1 MYITPPRD
9 VSDYNPRKEGAR
21 CDLCPLA
28 GNTYVPFS
36 PPADGKKPKFIIVGE
51 GPGRKE
57 LMERSPFVGMT
68 GQILNDELETAGLNR
83 DEAHV
88 TNAAMCLGE
97 TDKENER
104 AGECCAPRLLKELAA
119 LPADA
124 PIIPLGKAATRA
136 ILGVKSILIARG
148 FVWTARDLETSI
160 KSAEGNSRKAEKLS
174 VQAGKVGL
182 KAEKA
187 AFKAI
192 ETDLRLETLRLRHK
206 LAGRTI
212 LPTLHPTFAFVHNET
227 WAPIFRIDLNRAARF
242 IRGELTHD
250 MLADKIELVKTVT
263 ELRRKKRTFIVTD
276 NVKQIEQVAK
286 LLGPEVGC
294 DIETERLKPLS
305 PLLAKILCVQISDG
319 DRSIVIAPWDA
330 RLHRKVLS
338 EFLKDRTV
346 VFHNGYCVHGDTL
359 VVLADGTTRKIKD
372 IVNKQERPLV
382 MALNTSG
389 AMEASRVVGWSKTRQ
404 SNQRWV
410 KIRCAGTPYGMKV
423 TPEHQVCTTRG
434 WVEADNVTQMDA
446 VAQVEPLFSAA
457 MRAAL
462 LGTLL
467 GDSSMRGSKYMA
479 GITGGHAISSGL
491 TKHKTTVMPF
501 LCAGKPYT
509 PKSNFDNCDDVHP
522 YKSKYSREVAALRA
536 CLYDKK
542 GNKHLRVSTLDQL
555 GAIGL
560 AWWFMDDG
568 CLQKRAPNDR
578 VSLATNCFSFEEV
591 QEAADWITNRFGQAW
606 ACRSSNVLA
615 LSATAAAEF
624 CAYIAPHVPHNMR
637 YKFPRNGV
645 WPAYIPLIFDV
656 TDNPQFAQVI
666 SVDYD
671 YRAAC
676 WVGPN
681 KYMGEDRYCLRVQKN
696 RNFFTVNGLVHNCF
710 DQPALERPGEDV
722 DLSHSQ
728 LEDTLVAHHS
738 FASQYPQKL
747 DHVVATFIDSSPW
760 KIRFGVRGAE
770 EKGLAPVH
778 SDENELYEY
787 GAADAVV
794 TILAWR
800 AMQKDLEPER
810 AVYEHDKLMGI
821 QGKGMQVVG
830 IPVDRKRRRLLSIK
844 LKLRAAALKGRM
856 RTLSRRPNFAPTKL
870 GEVRHVLF
878 NVLKAPMLNPTA
890 TGLASTSNA
899 TLETIR
905 TGGAGTLRSGLAD
918 TKQASGPINNK
929 TRETKAGLFAEA
941 LLRWRVA
948 EKIKG
953 TYINAVSIHRDG
965 RAHYNWRP
973 YGTNSGRYSCRLQS
987 CPRWSAAIED
997 RAREMYLAS
1006 KGCSLFYFDL
1016 SQAEARFAANL
1027 SGDANFIE
1035 TCKKDVHTGNAKIL
1049 FPDPVAQEQLARD
1062 PKGKDCPK
1070 HGDAPVLGAT
1080 CNCGKPFRDIAKNAG
1095 FAVAYLAEA
1104 PTVFAYLRAHGFPV
1118 ELSSVETM
1126 LDALK
1131 ASYRRY
1137 YEYVAENVAFVEKH
1151 GYLRTPLVGRIRW
1164 FGFHPKP
1171 QEIAN
1176 CLDDET
1182 EALTQR
1188 GWVKGFDLK
1197 IGDMLLT
1204 KNMERGDLTW
1214 QPVFQLKKFPR
1225 YDGPLYSF
1233 KSRSFNAVTTAEHR
1247 WLVTDR
1253 RECRNRVALTEELA
1267 KGRGDL
1273 SIHRTGS
1280 YVAPTTTIYTDA
1292 FVELIGWVLTDGS
1305 VHVSPVQVAVYQTK
1319 RKNIKR
1325 IDAMFERLGA
1335 TPTRDVRVA
1344 ANNVKRVIWRF
1355 HGGSAMAHEIARLF
1369 PKRVLT
1375 QAFLNLL
1382 TATQLDLL
1390 CTTMMLGDGSAD
1402 DAKSAFFCRD
1412 RDRADVFQLL
1422 CTMCGIATSARW
1434 RGPCQSKKQYASIA
1448 NRPKSK
1454 GIWVITLLRNKTA
1467 QVIKHSRRY
1476 GNCTK
1481 AVDQVT
1487 VLPSGIIRPVWCPV
1501 VRNTFFVAR
1510 RHGDVYIT
1518 GNTPIQS
1525 GIADVMNT
1533 RLLALQAWLA
1543 KELPEVELVAQV
1555 HDAAIFNTPDKY
1567 IQWGKDDRGKPKIV
1581 GPMAEAVERT
1591 WAEPVRL
1598 KPSVVCREERE
1609 FLLPAEI
1616 KTGKRWSSFG

>member
-57 LMERSPFVGMT
+57 LMERNCFVGMT

-119 LPADA
+119 LPTDA

-286 LLGPEVGC
+286 ILGPEVGC

-330 RLHRKVLS
+330 RIHSKPLS
-338 EFLKDRTV
+338 AFLKGRTV
-346 VFHNGYCVHGDTL
+346 VFHNGY
-359 VVLADGTTRKIKD
+359 
-372 IVNKQERPLV
+372 
-382 MALNTSG
+382 
-389 AMEASRVVGWSKTRQ
+389 
-404 SNQRWV
+404 
-410 KIRCAGTPYGMKV
+410 
-423 TPEHQVCTTRG
+423 
-434 WVEADNVTQMDA
+434 
-446 VAQVEPLFSAA
+446 
-457 MRAAL
+457 
-462 LGTLL
+462 
-467 GDSSMRGSKYMA
+467 
-479 GITGGHAISSGL
+479 
-491 TKHKTTVMPF
+491 
-501 LCAGKPYT
+501 
-509 PKSNFDNCDDVHP
+509 NFDH
-522 YKSKYSREVAALRA
+522 
-536 CLYDKK
+536 
-542 GNKHLRVSTLDQL
+542 
-555 GAIGL
+555 
-560 AWWFMDDG
+560 
-568 CLQKRAPNDR
+568 
-578 VSLATNCFSFEEV
+578 
-591 QEAADWITNRFGQAW
+591 
-606 ACRSSNVLA
+606 
-615 LSATAAAEF
+615 
-624 CAYIAPHVPHNMR
+624 
-637 YKFPRNGV
+637 
-645 WPAYIPLIFDV
+645 
-656 TDNPQFAQVI
+656 
-666 SVDYD
+666 
-671 YRAAC
+671 
-676 WVGPN
+676 
-681 KYMGEDRYCLRVQKN
+681 
-696 RNFFTVNGLVHNCF
+696 
-710 DQPALERPGEDV
+710 PALERPGEDV
-722 DLSHSQ
+722 DLSHST

-787 GAADAVV
+787 GASDAVV

-800 AMQKDLEPER
+800 AMQKDLEKER
-810 AVYEHDKLMGI
+810 SVYEHDKLLGM
-821 QGKGMQVVG
+821 QGKGMQTVG
-830 IPVDRKRRRLLSIK
+830 FRVDRKRRRLISIK

-905 TGGAGTLRSGLAD
+905 TGGAGTLRSGPAD
-918 TKQASGPINNK
+918 TKEASGPINNK

-953 TYINAVSIHRDG
+953 TYINAVSIHADG

-973 YGTNSGRYSCRLQS
+973 YGTVSGRYSCRLQS
-987 CPRWSAAIED
+987 CPRWSSAIED
-997 RAREMYLAS
+997 RAREMYIAS
-1006 KGCSLFYFDL
+1006 PGNILVYFDL

-1062 PKGKDCPK
+1062 SKGKYCPK
-1070 HGDAPVLGAT
+1070 HGETPVIGAT

-1137 YEYVAENVAFVEKH
+1137 YEYVAENVAFCERN
-1151 GYLRTPLVGRIRW
+1151 GYLRTAVTGRIRW
-1164 FGFHPKP
+1164 FGYHPKA

-1176 CLDDET
+1176 
-1182 EALTQR
+1182 
-1188 GWVKGFDLK
+1188 F
-1197 IGDMLLT
+1197 
-1204 KNMERGDLTW
+1204 
-1214 QPVFQLKKFPR
+1214 
-1225 YDGPLYSF
+1225 
-1233 KSRSFNAVTTAEHR
+1233 
-1247 WLVTDR
+1247 
-1253 RECRNRVALTEELA
+1253 
-1267 KGRGDL
+1267 
-1273 SIHRTGS
+1273 
-1280 YVAPTTTIYTDA
+1280 
-1292 FVELIGWVLTDGS
+1292 
-1305 VHVSPVQVAVYQTK
+1305 
-1319 RKNIKR
+1319 
-1325 IDAMFERLGA
+1325 
-1335 TPTRDVRVA
+1335 
-1344 ANNVKRVIWRF
+1344 
-1355 HGGSAMAHEIARLF
+1355 
-1369 PKRVLT
+1369 
-1375 QAFLNLL
+1375 
-1382 TATQLDLL
+1382 
-1390 CTTMMLGDGSAD
+1390 
-1402 DAKSAFFCRD
+1402 
-1412 RDRADVFQLL
+1412 
-1422 CTMCGIATSARW
+1422 
-1434 RGPCQSKKQYASIA
+1434 
-1448 NRPKSK
+1448 
-1454 GIWVITLLRNKTA
+1454 
-1467 QVIKHSRRY
+1467 
-1476 GNCTK
+1476 
-1481 AVDQVT
+1481 
-1487 VLPSGIIRPVWCPV
+1487 
-1501 VRNTFFVAR
+1501 
-1510 RHGDVYIT
+1510 
-1518 GNTPIQS
+1518 PIQS

-1533 RLLALQAWLA
+1533 RLLLLQQWLVRDTPRT
-1543 KELPEVELVAQV
+1543 LLVGQI
-1555 HDAAIFNTPDKY
+1555 HDAAILDTPIADV
-1567 IQWGKDDRGKPKIV
+1567 PIV
-1581 GPMAEAVERT
+1581 KKLIEDL
-1591 WAEPVRL
+1591 WIEPVRL
-1598 KPSVVCREERE
+1598 EPSVVCREARE
-1609 FLLPAEI
+1609 FFLPAEI
-1616 KTGKRWSSFG
+1616 KTGRRWSEL